1 MLLSIIGII
10 IGWFVLGF
18 VINILAYGGRPHHE
32 MGKSES
38 AKALHIIL
46 NILTVIALIAILFG

>member
-18 VINILAYGGRPHHE
+18 IINIIAYGGQSRNE

-46 NILTVIALIAILFG
+46 NIITVIAIIATIFS

>member
-18 VINILAYGGRPHHE
+18 IINVITYGGRPQNE
-32 MGKSES
+32 MGKSDS
-38 AKALHIIL
+38 AKALHNIL
-46 NILTVIALIAILFG
+46 NIITVIALIAVLFS